1 MLRKATVLLAL
12 LATTTAVAAC
22 GGSSPKAQTTAS
34 TAKQKNSGL
43 KLAEC
48 MRSHGV
54 PDFPDPTSGGGF
66 GIQASAGGGNASI
79 SVDGHT
85 INVSGPAFQRAM
97 QKCRSLQPQGP
108 PISGAQLA
116 KIRRGAIK
124 MAECMRAHGVSNFPD
139 PEVRSG
145 PGGRGI
151 EVQIGGGTS
160 SGGSG
165 QSLNPRSPAFQN
177 AQKICQP
184 LMGGL
189 GPTAQTSQKAGK

>member
-1 MLRKATVLLAL
+1 MLRKATALIAL

-22 GGSSPKAQTTAS
+22 GGSSPKAPKTAS
-34 TAKQKNSGL
+34 AATQKSSGV

-54 PDFPDPTSGGGF
+54 PDFPDPTGGG
-66 GIQASAGGGNASI
+66 GSAIQESANGANAAI
-79 SVDGHT
+79 TVDGHT
-85 INVSGPAFQRAM
+85 INVSGPAFQTAM

-124 MAECMRAHGVSNFPD
+124 MAECMRAHGVSDFPD

-151 EVQIGGGTS
+151 EVQIGGGSS
-160 SGGSG
+160 SGAGG
-165 QSLNPRSPAFQN
+165 QSINPRSPAFQN

-189 GPTAQTSQKAGK
+189 GPTEQTSQKPGK

>member
-1 MLRKATVLLAL
+1 MLRNATVLIAL

-22 GGSSPKAQTTAS
+22 GGSSPSNNSA
-34 TAKQKNSGL
+34 TAKQNSAGL

-66 GIQASAGGGNASI
+66 GIQASAGGGNASV

-85 INVSGPAFQRAM
+85 INVSGPAFQKAM
-97 QKCRSLQPQGP
+97 QQCRSEQPQGP

-116 KIRRGAIK
+116 KVKQGAIK
-124 MAECMRAHGVSNFPD
+124 MAECMRAHGVSSFPD

-151 EVQIGGGTS
+151 EVQIGAPS
-160 SGGSG
+160 SGASG
-165 QSLNPRSPAFQN
+165 QSINPRSPAFQH

-184 LMGGL
+184 LMGGS
-189 GPTAQTSQKAGK
+189 GPKGQPVQKASK

>member
-1 MLRKATVLLAL
+1 MLRKATVLIAL

-22 GGSSPKAQTTAS
+22 AGSSPKAQTTAS
-34 TAKQKNSGL
+34 TAHKNAGL

-85 INVSGPAFQRAM
+85 INVSGPAFQKAM
-97 QKCRSLQPQGP
+97 QQCRSEQPQGP
-108 PISGAQLA
+108 PVSGAQLA
-116 KIRRGAIK
+116 KIKHGALK

-151 EVQIGGGTS
+151 EVQIGAAN

-165 QSLNPRSPAFQN
+165 QSINPRSPVFQS

-184 LMGGL
+184 LMGGS
-189 GPTAQTSQKAGK
+189 GPTGQTVQKAGK

>member
-1 MLRKATVLLAL
+1 MLRKATVSIAL
-12 LATTTAVAAC
+12 LATTTAIAAC
-22 GGSSPKAQTTAS
+22 GGSSPTAQTTVSAA
-34 TAKQKNSGL
+34 TQKNSGL

-79 SVDGHT
+79 TVDGHT
-85 INVSGPAFQRAM
+85 INVSGPAFQKAM
-97 QKCRSLQPQGP
+97 QQCRSLQPQGP

-116 KIRRGAIK
+116 KVKHGAIK

-139 PEVRSG
+139 PVVRSG

-151 EVQIGGGTS
+151 EVQIGGSPG
-160 SGGSG
+160 SGSSG

-184 LMGGL
+184 LMGGS
-189 GPTAQTSQKAGK
+189 GPTGQTVQKAHN